1 MDIVVRDNKKL
12 RATNKKLR
20 ATNKRLREQLAERE
34 YELGLA
40 YLDVEDEHAAKMK
53 AQKELE
59 QARAELAQL
68 QVELAKARAELA
80 QLQVEL
86 AKARAELAQVRDKV
100 RTEEHANARELF
112 KRVMGEKRQVQKKH
126 NDLLLNF
133 KKAKMFYKRFER
145 NVTDP
150 FWADP

>member
-12 RATNKKLR
+12 RATNKELR
-20 ATNKRLREQLAERE
+20 AINKRLCEELETAKEVARERQ
-34 YELGLA
+34 
-40 YLDVEDEHAAKMK
+40 VEMEEALSRWRVEQTDLEETQA
-53 AQKELE
+53 ELE
-59 QARAELAQL
+59 QVQAELTRVQ
-68 QVELAKARAELA
+68 K
-80 QLQVEL
+80 
-86 AKARAELAQVRDKV
+86 ELAQVRDKV

-126 NDLLLNF
+126 DDLLLKC